1 MPCFDQPDLK
11 APAVYNL
18 IVPDDWIAAANENIS
33 SSGDYSVV
41 IYNEKVTTNDET
53 LLNAYLPK
61 GDKLKYY
68 AFDATETISTYLYC
82 VVAGQ
87 YFTHSAPL
95 DKLYNVTL
103 NIFSQFP

>member
-1 MPCFDQPDLK
+1 M
-11 APAVYNL
+11 
-18 IVPDDWIAAANENIS
+18 
-33 SSGDYSVV
+33 YSVV
-41 IYNEKVTTNDET
+41 IYNEKVATNDET

-87 YFTHSAPL
+87 YFTYSAPVE
-95 DKLYNVTL
+95 KLYNSIPMTL
-103 NIFSQFP
+103 FCIQSYQKNLTSLANFIFEMTTLSLALY